1 VAPAA
6 SKADVAEHLG
16 QAGSIPVRLRQL
28 VVRPG
33 TSSSPAGRPG
43 TTTSEEAPTVARIPL
58 VSGDDPDAD
67 PKARALLAMVRESRG
82 REVNVYR
89 GIANHPDIL
98 EAVLK
103 LGQVAYFGNSLDPV
117 QRELAY
123 YTSAVTN
130 ECFY

>member
-33 TSSSPAGRPG
+33 PCVPAGRPG
-43 TTTSEEAPTVARIPL
+43 TTTSEEAPAVARIPL

-67 PKARALLAMVRESRG
+67 PKARELLGLVRQSRG

-89 GIANHPDIL
+89 GIANHPEIL

-103 LGQVAYFGNSLDPV
+103 LGQVAYFANSLDPV

>member
-1 VAPAA
+1 M
-6 SKADVAEHLG
+6 
-16 QAGSIPVRLRQL
+16 
-28 VVRPG
+28 
-33 TSSSPAGRPG
+33 
-43 TTTSEEAPTVARIPL
+43 ARIPL

-67 PKARALLAMVRESRG
+67 PQARALLAMVRESRG

-89 GIANHPDIL
+89 GIANHPGIL

-103 LGQVAYFGNSLDPV
+103 LGQVAYFANSLDPV

>member
-1 VAPAA
+1 M
-6 SKADVAEHLG
+6 
-16 QAGSIPVRLRQL
+16 
-28 VVRPG
+28 
-33 TSSSPAGRPG
+33 
-43 TTTSEEAPTVARIPL
+43 ARIPL

-82 REVNVYR
+82 REVNVYQ

>member
-1 VAPAA
+1 
-6 SKADVAEHLG
+6 
-16 QAGSIPVRLRQL
+16 
-28 VVRPG
+28 
-33 TSSSPAGRPG
+33 
-43 TTTSEEAPTVARIPL
+43 VARIPL

-103 LGQVAYFGNSLDPV
+103 LGQVAYFSNSLDPV

>member
-1 VAPAA
+1 MAPAA

-33 TSSSPAGRPG
+33 PRVPAGRPG

-67 PKARALLAMVRESRG
+67 PQARELLGMVRQSRG

-89 GIANHPDIL
+89 GIANHPEIL

>member
-1 VAPAA
+1 MAPAA

-28 VVRPG
+28 VVRSG
-33 TSSSPAGRPG
+33 AGVPDRTPG

-67 PKARALLAMVRESRG
+67 PRARELLGLVRRSRG

-89 GIANHPDIL
+89 GIANHPEIL
-98 EAVLK
+98 EAVLE

>member
-1 VAPAA
+1 M
-6 SKADVAEHLG
+6 
-16 QAGSIPVRLRQL
+16 
-28 VVRPG
+28 
-33 TSSSPAGRPG
+33 
-43 TTTSEEAPTVARIPL
+43 ARIPL

-67 PKARALLAMVRESRG
+67 PEARALLAMVRESRG

-89 GIANHPDIL
+89 GIANHPGIL

>member
-1 VAPAA
+1 M
-6 SKADVAEHLG
+6 
-16 QAGSIPVRLRQL
+16 
-28 VVRPG
+28 
-33 TSSSPAGRPG
+33 
-43 TTTSEEAPTVARIPL
+43 ARIPL
-58 VSGDDPDAD
+58 VSGNDPDAD
-67 PKARALLAMVRESRG
+67 PKARALLGVVRESRG

-98 EAVLK
+98 EAVLQ
-103 LGQVAYFGNSLDPV
+103 LGQVAYFRNSLDPV

>member
-1 VAPAA
+1 MF
-6 SKADVAEHLG
+6 
-16 QAGSIPVRLRQL
+16 QAG
-28 VVRPG
+28 
-33 TSSSPAGRPG
+33 
-43 TTTSEEAPTVARIPL
+43 TSEEAPTVARIPL